1 MLPAA
6 FDAPDYE
13 PMNDDGVSAKSRWC
27 VVGWMDPM
35 VHSIERSAPTP
46 LATSLYMFF
55 QLSATRR
62 WKGKVKDAKTAFLQ
76 SLPTTRKQKLC
87 CTQPPDGCFPE
98 CDPEQLIMLLTEV
111 YGLVSGPSWWRKSFL
126 KILTQQLAYR
136 ICPFDRCVLT
146 LDSESRAEGAE
157 TQGIL
162 VIEIDDVLEAGGEE
176 HAKRMQWLED
186 RLRFGKAVVL
196 QDEPSGTAYAGRR
209 IQQMAD
215 FSYVYSMDDYVQGR
229 LKPVSL
235 ERKILIKDAK
245 KTPLNPSEESQLRGT
260 IASLNWSSREGRP
273 DAAAAASILAGC
285 FPGPTVMDARSSSR
299 STAYLNP
306 RSDTLLSQMLH
317 SIHRVAPSRS
327 MVGFKE

>member
-1 MLPAA
+1 MC
-6 FDAPDYE
+6 
-13 PMNDDGVSAKSRWC
+13 S
-27 VVGWMDPM
+27 
-35 VHSIERSAPTP
+35 H
-46 LATSLYMFF
+46 
-55 QLSATRR
+55 TR
-62 WKGKVKDAKTAFLQ
+62 Q
-76 SLPTTRKQKLC
+76 RK
-87 CTQPPDGCFPE
+87 
-98 CDPEQLIMLLTEV
+98 
-111 YGLVSGPSWWRKSFL
+111 
-126 KILTQQLAYR
+126 
-136 ICPFDRCVLT
+136 
-146 LDSESRAEGAE
+146 GAE

-196 QDEPSGTAYAGRR
+196 QDEPSATAYAGRR